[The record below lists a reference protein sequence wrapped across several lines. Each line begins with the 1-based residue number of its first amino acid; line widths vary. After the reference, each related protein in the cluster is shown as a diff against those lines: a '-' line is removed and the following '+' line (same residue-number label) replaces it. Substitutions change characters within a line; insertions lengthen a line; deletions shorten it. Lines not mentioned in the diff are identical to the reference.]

1 MVTNNEVNELQG
13 KMLGVESTLQ
23 TTNNVVDELKATMVT
38 NNEVNE
44 LKETTEDMEKSLI
57 ATKDEVLC
65 KLIFTTPMGSI
76 PNTDNTVA
84 KVARTHG
91 R

>member
-1 MVTNNEVNELQG
+1 MSAVCFLSDYVENTLQQTKDDLNELKQS
-13 KMLGVESTLQ
+13 KE
-23 TTNNVVDELKATMVT
+23 VT

-65 KLIFTTPMGSI
+65 KLIFTAPMGLI